1 MTAGATGGSE
11 TIVNTTTEYG
21 QHSSVIT
28 MLADGGWVVTWQG
41 SPQNISGTKIFLQ
54 RFGADGAAIGGEVQV
69 NTTLALYEQAPKV
82 TALAEGGWVIA
93 WEHYDHEAGDS
104 DVYQQRFD
112 ANGMALGGEV
122 RINTSADGFQGI
134 VSLTGLADGG
144 WIATWSSDHEGDAN
158 VYQRRFASDGMA
170 SAMEIRVGGTNT
182 GQQYNSVVAA
192 LSDGGWVVAWTLQ
205 NSESGNYGIRQ
216 LRFAADGTAMGET
229 ETIGTDRAGVDPTAA
244 IAGLSDGGW
253 VVTWHSSDD
262 PYQNEVYQQRF
273 NADGSAASAEQRVNT
288 TTSGDQSFP
297 ALTALADG
305 GWVIVW
311 GSSHSGSR
319 NIYQQRYD
327 AAGNMVG
334 TESRLNVEGS
344 GGGPQVAS
352 LPDGGWVVTWT
363 TSDGSDSDIAQR
375 VFATDI
381 DGTAR
386 ADTLEGT
393 AFDETIRGYGGNDIL
408 EGQGG
413 NDIMLGGFGNDTY
426 IVDSAGDQVQEMA
439 AQGTDTVRASIS
451 YTLGGSVEN
460 LVLTGSGNLTGTG
473 NSLANVITGNS
484 GNNTLSGL
492 AGNDRLDGGAGNDT
506 LDGGA
511 GNDTLIGGSGNDTL
525 NGGSGADRMEGGS
538 GNDTYYVDNSGDVV
552 VEAANAGTD
561 TVRSSISHTLAANVE
576 NLILS
581 GSGNLNGN
589 GNTLANALTGN
600 SGNNI
605 LKGLVGDDTLRGEA
619 GNDQLTGGSGA
630 DKLYG
635 GSGADRF
642 IFTATSDSTVSST
655 SRDMIYD
662 FSRSQGDK
670 IDLSAIDAST
680 KSSGNQAFSFVGEKA
695 YSGKAGELRYVNSG
709 GDTYVY
715 ADVNGDK
722 ASDFAIRIDA
732 NIDLVKGDFIL

>member
-1 MTAGATGGSE
+1 MTARATGGSE
-11 TIVNTTTEYG
+11 TIVNTTTDG
-21 QHSSVIT
+21 IQWSATIT
-28 MLADGGWVVTWQG
+28 TLADGGWVVAW
-41 SPQNISGTKIFLQ
+41 SHLNEAGTVGVRQQ
-54 RFGADGAAIGGEVQV
+54 RYDATGVAVGDEVLV
-69 NTTLALYEQAPKV
+69 YEGVINTT
-82 TALAEGGWVIA
+82 
-93 WEHYDHEAGDS
+93 
-104 DVYQQRFD
+104 
-112 ANGMALGGEV
+112 
-122 RINTSADGFQGI
+122 NTNPAI
-134 VSLTGLADGG
+134 
-144 WIATWSSDHEGDAN
+144 
-158 VYQRRFASDGMA
+158 
-170 SAMEIRVGGTNT
+170 
-182 GQQYNSVVAA
+182 AA
-192 LSDGGWVVAWTLQ
+192 LVDGGWVVTWTCDALTW
-205 NSESGNYGIRQ
+205 NDGIFHRRFDSEAQPMGVESRVDSQVNYTRD
-216 LRFAADGTAMGET
+216 LSSVTS
-229 ETIGTDRAGVDPTAA
+229 
-244 IAGLSDGGW
+244 LSDGGW
-253 VVTWHSSDD
+253 VVTWQSFDQDGSG
-262 PYQNEVYQQRF
+262 YGIYQQRF
-273 NADGSAASAEQRVNT
+273 NGEGEAVSVETRVNTHVVGYQTEATVTALSDGGWVVVWVSSDQEVSMDIYQQRYGADGNAIGAEQRVNSFLGGAQL
-288 TTSGDQSFP
+288 TSSV
-297 ALTALADG
+297 AALADG
-305 GWVIVW
+305 GWLVTFASNGQTGSHDVYQRRYDADGNAVGEDQLVNTFRAGIERESVAAGLADGGWIIVW
-311 GSSHSGSR
+311 TSLQQDSV
-319 NIYQQRYD
+319 YQQRYD
-327 AAGNMVG
+327 AAGHAVG
-334 TESRLNVEGS
+334 TETRMNIQGS
-344 GGGPQVAS
+344 ARAPQVAS
-352 LPDGGWVVTWT
+352 LPDGGWVVTWQ
-363 TSDGSDSDIAQR
+363 TSDGSGSGIAQR

-386 ADTLEGT
+386 AETLDGT
-393 AFDETIRGYGGNDIL
+393 AFDETIRGYGGNDTL
-408 EGQGG
+408 DGAGG

-492 AGNDRLDGGAGNDT
+492 GGNDRIDGGSGNDT

-511 GNDTLIGGSGNDTL
+511 GNDTLLGGSGNDTL
-525 NGGSGADRMEGGS
+525 NGGSGADRMEGGT

-552 VEAANAGTD
+552 VEGSNAGTD
-561 TVRSSISHTLAANVE
+561 TVRSSISHTLATNVE

-581 GSGNLNGN
+581 GAGNLNGN
-589 GNTLANALTGN
+589 GNASANVLTGN

-605 LKGLVGDDTLRGEA
+605 LKGLAGNDTLKGEA

-680 KSSGNQAFSFVGEKA
+680 KSSGNQAFTFIGEKA